1 MQAHLRRFRRVR
13 KVPHRRRA
21 ASLFTVSAHRAMR
34 LSMRALYWDGSAARV
49 VDREAPTASQ
59 NTAVIRVIWAGVCRT
74 DVELTRGYMSFR
86 GVLGHEFVG
95 RVVEGPPEWTGKRVV
110 GEINFGCG
118 LCADCKRGLA
128 RHCARRTVM
137 GILDAD
143 GAMAE
148 QIEVPIEN
156 LHEVPEGVRDEA
168 AVFVEPLAAAFE
180 ILEQVHVTPAMEC
193 TVLGDG
199 KLGLLVAQV
208 LHLTGARVLVVGK
221 HAAKLGLV
229 ATRGVA
235 TTTLASWTK
244 KKADLVVEASGTSEG
259 FAAALGATKPRGTLV
274 LKTTAAAAAK
284 LDLSPV
290 VVQEITIVGSR
301 CGSFAPAIRALK
313 AGSVDVMP
321 LIDGRVPLRDAERAL
336 EMAARPGML
345 KVLIDAS

>member
-1 MQAHLRRFRRVR
+1 
-13 KVPHRRRA
+13 
-21 ASLFTVSAHRAMR
+21 
-34 LSMRALYWDGSAARV
+34 
-49 VDREAPTASQ
+49 
-59 NTAVIRVIWAGVCRT
+59 
-74 DVELTRGYMSFR
+74 MSFR

-95 RVVEGPPEWTGKRVV
+95 RVVEGPAEWTGKRVV

-118 LCADCKRGLA
+118 LCADCKRGMM

-137 GILDAD
+137 GIVDAD

-148 QIEVPIEN
+148 HIEVPTEN
-156 LHEVPEGVRDEA
+156 LHEVPDGVRDEA

-180 ILEQVHVTPAMEC
+180 IVEQVHVTPGTEC

-221 HAAKLGLV
+221 HAAKLGLL
-229 ATRGVA
+229 AKRGIA
-235 TTTLASWTK
+235 TTMLESWTK
-244 KKADLVVEASGTSEG
+244 KKADIVVEATGSAVG
-259 FAAALGATKPRGTLV
+259 FEAAVAATRPRGKLV
-274 LKTTAAAAAK
+274 LKTTAAGSAK

-290 VVQEITIVGSR
+290 VIGEISVIGSR
-301 CGSFAPAIRALK
+301 CGSFAPALRALK
-313 AGSVDVMP
+313 TGSVDVMP
-321 LIDGRVPLRDAERAL
+321 LVGGRVPLREAERAL